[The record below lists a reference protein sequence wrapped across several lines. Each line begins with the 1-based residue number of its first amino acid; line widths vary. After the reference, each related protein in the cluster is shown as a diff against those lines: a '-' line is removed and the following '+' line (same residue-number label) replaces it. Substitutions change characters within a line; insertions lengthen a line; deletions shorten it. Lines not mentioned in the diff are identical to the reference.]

1 MLLRQRPEMRSRG
14 WRQHTAVAACLSL
27 LVVAMAACS
36 SEDEP
41 KDAASTGES
50 AELAA
55 YDKQFR
61 DHVKCLNDH
70 GFATVRYNGRDA
82 PQLLTDYPIYQP
94 NDPKVLEC
102 VRLFPVPEEPVHGLD
117 NKPSA
122 EVLERDRKFAVCMR
136 EHGVTEFP
144 DPEAGGGIEYPGGKA
159 GYLRLQAKPAWAPAL
174 QACEEQF
181 PMPRTSGGGVG

>member
-1 MLLRQRPEMRSRG
+1 MLLRQRPEMRSKG

-36 SEDEP
+36 SEEP
-41 KDAASTGES
+41 KDAAATGES

-55 YDKQFR
+55 YDKQFS
-61 DHVKCLNDH
+61 DHIKCLNDR
-70 GFATVRYNGRDA
+70 GFSRARYNGRDA
-82 PQLLTDYPIYQP
+82 PRLLTDYPLERP

-102 VRLFPVPEEPVHGLD
+102 VRLFPIPEEPAPRRD
-117 NKPSA
+117 DKAFA
-122 EVLERDRKFAVCMR
+122 ETLERDRKFAVCMR

-144 DPEAGGGIEYPGGKA
+144 DPSPNGGTEYPDGKA
-159 GYLRLQAKPAWAPAL
+159 GFLRLQAKPAWEPAS

-181 PMPRTSGGGVG
+181 PQPVSPDGSVG